1 MRKARKQNRV
11 IRETR
16 VAVIGDRVYDVI
28 VYDDVHSEAVAKR
41 FAATGRGYAKRGKRH
56 VTDIVS
62 PLGLRSDSRLG
73 DDRLARDGKVC
84 A

>member
-1 MRKARKQNRV
+1 MRKARKKNRV

-62 PLGLRSDSRLG
+62 PLGLRTDSRLG
-73 DDRLARDGKVC
+73 DDRLARDGRVG

>member
-1 MRKARKQNRV
+1 MRKARRQNRV

-16 VAVIGDRVYDVI
+16 VEVRNGESYNVI
-28 VYDDVHSEAVAKR
+28 VYDDVHSVKVAAR

-56 VTDIVS
+56 VSDIVS
-62 PLGLRSDSRLG
+62 PLGLPTSCRMPG
-73 DDRLARDGKVC
+73 DDRDGKVC

>member
-1 MRKARKQNRV
+1 MRKARRQNRV

-16 VAVIGDRVYDVI
+16 VEFRNGVAYDVI
-28 VYDDVHSEAVAKR
+28 VYDDVHSVKVAAQ

-62 PLGLRSDSRLG
+62 PLGLRTDSRLG
-73 DDRLARDGKVC
+73 DDRLARDGKVG

>member
-1 MRKARKQNRV
+1 MRKARRQNRV

-16 VAVIGDRVYDVI
+16 VEFRNGVAYDVI
-28 VYDDVHSEAVAKR
+28 VYDDVHSVKVAGQ
-41 FAATGRGYAKRGKRH
+41 FASTGRGYAKRGKRH

-62 PLGLRSDSRLG
+62 PKGLPTSSRMPG
-73 DDRLARDGKVC
+73 DDRDGKVC

>member
-1 MRKARKQNRV
+1 MK
-11 IRETR
+11 
-16 VAVIGDRVYDVI
+16 VA
-28 VYDDVHSEAVAKR
+28 AQ

-62 PLGLRSDSRLG
+62 PLGLPTNCRMPG
-73 DDRLARDGKVC
+73 DDRDGKVC

>member
-1 MRKARKQNRV
+1 MRKARRQNRV

-16 VAVIGDRVYDVI
+16 VDIRNGVAYDVI
-28 VYDDVHSEAVAKR
+28 VYDDVHSVKVAAQ

-62 PLGLRSDSRLG
+62 PLGLRSDSRHG

>member
-1 MRKARKQNRV
+1 MRKARKKNRV

-28 VYDDVHSEAVAKR
+28 VYDDVHSEKVAAQ

-62 PLGLRSDSRLG
+62 PKGLPTSSRMPG
-73 DDRLARDGKVC
+73 DDRDGKVC

>member
-28 VYDDVHSEAVAKR
+28 VYDDVHSEKVAAQ

-62 PLGLRSDSRLG
+62 PKGLPTSSRMPG
-73 DDRLARDGKVC
+73 DDRDGKVC

>member
-1 MRKARKQNRV
+1 MRKARKKNRV

-56 VTDIVS
+56 VSDIVS
-62 PLGLRSDSRLG
+62 PLGLPTNCRMPG
-73 DDRLARDGKVC
+73 DDRNGKVC

>member
-1 MRKARKQNRV
+1 MRKARRQNRV

-16 VAVIGDRVYDVI
+16 VEVRNGESYNVI
-28 VYDDVHSEAVAKR
+28 VYDDVHSVKVASQ

-62 PLGLRSDSRLG
+62 PLGLPTNCRMPD
-73 DDRLARDGKVC
+73 DDRNGKVC

>member
-1 MRKARKQNRV
+1 MRKARRQNRV

-16 VAVIGDRVYDVI
+16 VEFRNGVAYDVI
-28 VYDDVHSEAVAKR
+28 VYDDVHSVKVAAR

-62 PLGLRSDSRLG
+62 PLGLPTNCRMPG
-73 DDRLARDGKVC
+73 DDRNGKVC

>member
-1 MRKARKQNRV
+1 MRKARRQNRV

-16 VAVIGDRVYDVI
+16 VEFRNGESYNVI
-28 VYDDVHSEAVAKR
+28 VYDDVHSVKVAAQ

-62 PLGLRSDSRLG
+62 PLGLPTNCRMPD
-73 DDRLARDGKVC
+73 DDRNGKVC

>member
-1 MRKARKQNRV
+1 MRKARRQNRV

-16 VAVIGDRVYDVI
+16 VEVRNGESNNVI
-28 VYDDVHSEAVAKR
+28 VYDDVHSVKVAKQ

-62 PLGLRSDSRLG
+62 PKGLPTSSRMPG
-73 DDRLARDGKVC
+73 DDRNKEC

>member
-1 MRKARKQNRV
+1 MRKARRQNRV

-16 VAVIGDRVYDVI
+16 VDIRNGESYNVI
-28 VYDDVHSEAVAKR
+28 VYDDVHSEKVAKQ

-62 PLGLRSDSRLG
+62 PKGLPTSSRMP
-73 DDRLARDGKVC
+73 DDERNGKVY

>member
-56 VTDIVS
+56 VSDIVS
-62 PLGLRSDSRLG
+62 PKGLPTSSRMPG
-73 DDRLARDGKVC
+73 DDRDGKVC

>member
-1 MRKARKQNRV
+1 MRKARRQNRV

-16 VAVIGDRVYDVI
+16 VEVRNGESYNVI
-28 VYDDVHSEAVAKR
+28 VYDDVHSVKVAAQ

-62 PLGLRSDSRLG
+62 PLGLPTNCRMPG
-73 DDRLARDGKVC
+73 DDRNGKVC

>member
-1 MRKARKQNRV
+1 MRKARRQNRV

-16 VAVIGDRVYDVI
+16 VEVRNGESYNVI
-28 VYDDVHSEAVAKR
+28 VYDDVHSVKVAAQ

-62 PLGLRSDSRLG
+62 PLGLPTNCRMPD
-73 DDRLARDGKVC
+73 DDRNGKVC

>member
-1 MRKARKQNRV
+1 MRKARRQNRV

-16 VAVIGDRVYDVI
+16 VEFRNGVAYDVI
-28 VYDDVHSEAVAKR
+28 VYDDVHSVKVAAR

-56 VTDIVS
+56 VSDIVS
-62 PLGLRSDSRLG
+62 PKGLPTSCRMP
-73 DDRLARDGKVC
+73 DDERNGKVG

>member
-1 MRKARKQNRV
+1 MRKARRQNRV

-16 VAVIGDRVYDVI
+16 VEVRNGESYNVI
-28 VYDDVHSEAVAKR
+28 VYDDVHSVKVAAQ

-62 PLGLRSDSRLG
+62 PLGLPTNCRMPG
-73 DDRLARDGKVC
+73 DERNGKVC

>member
-1 MRKARKQNRV
+1 MRKARRQNRV

-16 VAVIGDRVYDVI
+16 VEVRNGESYNVI
-28 VYDDVHSEAVAKR
+28 VYDDVHSEKVAKQ

-62 PLGLRSDSRLG
+62 PLGLPTSSRMPG
-73 DDRLARDGKVC
+73 DDRDGKVC

>member
-11 IRETR
+11 IREVR

-28 VYDDVHSEAVAKR
+28 VYDDVHSEKVAAR

-62 PLGLRSDSRLG
+62 PKGLPTSSRMP
-73 DDRLARDGKVC
+73 DDERNGKVY

>member
-28 VYDDVHSEAVAKR
+28 VYDDVHSVKVAAQ

-62 PLGLRSDSRLG
+62 PLGLPTNCRMPG
-73 DDRLARDGKVC
+73 DDRTGKVC

>member
-1 MRKARKQNRV
+1 MRKARRQNRV

-16 VAVIGDRVYDVI
+16 VEFRNGVAYDVI
-28 VYDDVHSEAVAKR
+28 VYDDVHSVKVAAQ

-62 PLGLRSDSRLG
+62 PKGLPTSSRMPG
-73 DDRLARDGKVC
+73 DDRNGKVC

>member
-1 MRKARKQNRV
+1 MRKARKKNRV

-56 VTDIVS
+56 VSDIVS
-62 PLGLRSDSRLG
+62 PLGLPTNCRMPG
-73 DDRLARDGKVC
+73 DERNGKVC